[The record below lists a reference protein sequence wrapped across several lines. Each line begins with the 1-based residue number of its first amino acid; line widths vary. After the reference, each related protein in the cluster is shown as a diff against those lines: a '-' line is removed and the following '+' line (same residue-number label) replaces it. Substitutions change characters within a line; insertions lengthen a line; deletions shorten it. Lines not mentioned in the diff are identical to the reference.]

1 VSTLEL
7 EEVEM
12 FLQAPAETMDFM
24 LMGFAVILGTMGLFV
39 LSLVVRFRNLKQD
52 LEVLEEIEASK

>member
-1 VSTLEL
+1 
-7 EEVEM
+7 M
-12 FLQAPAETMDFM
+12 FLQAPAETMGFM
-24 LMGFAVILGTMGLFV
+24 LMGFAVILGTMALFV